1 MSVCSNASSI
11 VSFRGDGEVDLE
23 SCLDTLYQD
32 IQKNLNYSQ
41 NSIRTLAR
49 GFDDDDYLE
58 NVKVHFELLDYVE
71 CLEEL
76 FSELKDVSKQVLG
89 KPEADEKI
97 AYKKMCDDR
106 KEDKKKSKEEAKKKL
121 IVIKE

>member
-1 MSVCSNASSI
+1 MSVCSNASSM

-23 SCLDTLYQD
+23 ACLDTLYQD

-49 GFDDDDYLE
+49 GCDDDDFLE
-58 NVKVHFELLDYVE
+58 NVKTHFELLDYVE
-71 CLEEL
+71 CLEDL

-89 KPEADEKI
+89 KPEADEKV

-106 KEDKKKSKEEAKKKL
+106 KAEKKKSKYAAL
-121 IVIKE
+121 VVIKE

>member
-1 MSVCSNASSI
+1 MPVCSNASSM
-11 VSFRGDGEVDLE
+11 VSFRGEDEIDLE

-49 GFDDDDYLE
+49 GCDDDDNFLE
-58 NVKVHFELLDYVE
+58 NAKIHFELLDYIE
-71 CLEEL
+71 CLESL

-89 KPEADEKI
+89 KPEADEKV

-106 KEDKKKSKEEAKKKL
+106 KAEKKKSKDVAKL
-121 IVIKE
+121 VVIKE

>member
-11 VSFRGDGEVDLE
+11 VSFRGDDEVDLE

-49 GFDDDDYLE
+49 GCDDIDFLE
-58 NVKVHFELLDYVE
+58 NAKIHFELLDYVE

>member
-1 MSVCSNASSI
+1 MSVCSNSSSI
-11 VSFRGDGEVDLE
+11 VSFRGNDEIDLE
-23 SCLDTLYQD
+23 SCLDTLYRD

-41 NSIRTLAR
+41 NSIRELAR
-49 GFDDDDYLE
+49 GCEDDNFIE

-71 CLEEL
+71 LLEDL

-89 KPEADEKI
+89 KPEADEKV

-106 KEDKKKSKEEAKKKL
+106 KTAKKRAKDASKL
-121 IVIKE
+121 MDITE